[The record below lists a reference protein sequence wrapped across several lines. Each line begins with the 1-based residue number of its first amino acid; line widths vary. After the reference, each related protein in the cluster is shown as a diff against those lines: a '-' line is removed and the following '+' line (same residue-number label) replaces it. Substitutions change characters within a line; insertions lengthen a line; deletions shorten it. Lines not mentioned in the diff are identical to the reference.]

1 MVKQRGTMTL
11 LLVGVAIF
19 VIAQLGWWLYFQNSY
34 VDRVSGETVEAWQ
47 RDALVVGQLLA
58 LGGDATR
65 VLEEFPHLRLA
76 ADGSVGVNPER
87 LTSFLE
93 GQERR
98 LRMFTIESS
107 GFVALMVIAFM
118 LMGQRLRVE
127 RELKQQQQNFL
138 SAVTHELKT
147 PMSSMRLLVET
158 ALLRPLSPEKQRSY
172 LQRLEGE
179 LGRLE
184 RLSETV
190 LASTRLEAGATTPDL
205 AELELGSE
213 VRSYLKSHVSSFEA
227 RGGDITLVAD
237 GTELPVLLDRSSLH
251 LILANLIDN
260 AIKYTPG
267 AHKAVEVR
275 LEGRGHLV
283 RLHVTDAGPGIPAAA
298 GQKIFDRFYR
308 AGSELVRTAPGV
320 GLGLYLV
327 RSAAEDMNGW
337 ISHQPAPTGTGT
349 RFTVTLP
356 RRLTGVSE
364 AAGTA
369 GSPQGSAA

>member
-1 MVKQRGTMTL
+1 MKQRGTMTL
-11 LLVGVAIF
+11 LLVGVAAF

-34 VDRVSGETVEAWQ
+34 VQRVSGETVEAWQ

-58 LGGDATR
+58 LGGDPTAALR
-65 VLEEFPHLRLA
+65 EFPHLQVM
-76 ADGSVGVNPER
+76 ADGSVSIDPER
-87 LTSFLE
+87 LRSFLD

-107 GFVALMVIAFM
+107 GFVALMVVAFM

-158 ALLRPLSPEKQRSY
+158 ALMRPLTPEKQRTY

-190 LASTRLEAGATTPDL
+190 LASTRLEAGGTPAEL
-205 AELELGSE
+205 AELELGTE
-213 VRSYLKSHVSSFEA
+213 VRSYLDAHRASFEA
-227 RGGDITLVAD
+227 RGAEITLVTA
-237 GTELPVLLDRSSLH
+237 GASLPVLLDRSSLH
-251 LILANLIDN
+251 LIMTNLIDN

-267 AHKAVEVR
+267 GTKPVEVA

-283 RLHVTDAGPGIPAAA
+283 RLHVTDAGSGIPPAA
-298 GQKIFDRFYR
+298 GQKVFERFFR

-327 RSAAEDMNGW
+327 RAAAEDMNGW
-337 ISHQPAPTGTGT
+337 ISHQPAPSGTGT
-349 RFTVTLP
+349 RFTLTLP
-356 RRLTGVSE
+356 RRLSSVSDV
-364 AAGTA
+364 AMPAD
-369 GSPQGSAA
+369 SPHGNPA

>member
-1 MVKQRGTMTL
+1 MKQRGTMTL

-34 VDRVSGETVEAWQ
+34 VERVSGETVEAWQ
-47 RDALVVGQLLA
+47 RDAQVVGQLLA
-58 LGGDATR
+58 RGGDAAATLR
-65 VLEEFPHLRLA
+65 AFPHLRLTG
-76 ADGSVGVNPER
+76 DGVGIDPER
-87 LTSFLE
+87 LTAFLD

-98 LRMFTIESS
+98 LRMFTMESS
-107 GFVALMVIAFM
+107 GFVALMIVAFM

-158 ALLRPLSPEKQRSY
+158 ALMRPLPPEKQRSY

-190 LASTRLEAGATTPDL
+190 LASTRLEAGATRPEL
-205 AELELGSE
+205 APLELTGE
-213 VRSYLKSHVSSFEA
+213 VRSYLATHAASFEA
-227 RGGDITLVAD
+227 RGADISLVTAS
-237 GTELPVLLDRSSLH
+237 TELPVLLDRPSLN
-251 LILANLIDN
+251 LIMTNLIDN
-260 AIKYTPG
+260 AIKYSPG
-267 AHKAVEVR
+267 AAKPVEVR
-275 LEGRGHLV
+275 LEGRGHLI
-283 RLHVTDAGPGIPAAA
+283 RLHVTDAGPGIPPGT
-298 GQKIFDRFYR
+298 GQKVFDRFYR

-337 ISHQPAPTGTGT
+337 ISHQTAPSGSGT
-349 RFTVTLP
+349 RFTLTLP
-356 RRLTGVSE
+356 RRLGAATEVSLNPDS
-364 AAGTA
+364 A
-369 GSPQGSAA
+369 QGSAV

>member
-76 ADGSVGVNPER
+76 TDGSVGVIPER